1 MRRTGVTLIAVAALA
16 AATALLFA
24 GSASAA
30 NFGVAV
36 TKDCVTPINVGDPYS
51 CEVEL
56 QNTIQASQAT
66 VRVTSLQDVVQ
77 AAGGSQTQVYPIN
90 SSSFTLQGERARVDR

>member
-36 TKDCVTPINVGDPYS
+36 LKDCVTPINVGDPYS

-56 QNTIQASQAT
+56 DNTAQLSHAS
-66 VRVTSLQDVVQ
+66 VRVTSLQDVVL
-77 AAGGSQTQVYPIN
+77 AAGGITV
-90 SSSFTLQGERARVDR
+90 